1 MAKVTTTV
9 CDNCGVEV
17 TDENDSN
24 GYIRLVYPNKLRDG
38 FEGLESN
45 DLCQA
50 CYSKAFTA
58 VRQALTPQSF
68 TLHANAADAF
78 LDN

>member
-1 MAKVTTTV
+1 MAKVTTTI
-9 CDNCGVEV
+9 CDNCGVEI
-17 TDENDSN
+17 TDGNNSN
-24 GYIRLVYPNKLRDG
+24 GYIRLVYPSKQHDG
-38 FEGLESN
+38 YEGLESN
-45 DLCQA
+45 DLCKD

-68 TLHANAADAF
+68 TLHEDAASVF